1 MVESTSHQDSITS
14 VFKSE
19 ISQPK
24 VPQCEMGTQQT
35 FTMLPRFSECHPLIG
50 KLIPQKKTG

>member
-35 FTMLPRFSECHPLIG
+35 FTMLPRF
-50 KLIPQKKTG
+50 